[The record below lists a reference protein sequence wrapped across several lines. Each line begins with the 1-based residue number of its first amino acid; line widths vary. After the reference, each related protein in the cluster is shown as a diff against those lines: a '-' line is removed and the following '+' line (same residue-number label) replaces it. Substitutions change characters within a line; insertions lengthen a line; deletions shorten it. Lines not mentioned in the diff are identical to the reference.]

1 MKDAVANGHTGDL
14 RYPSD
19 SEVGPA
25 LQSFDWSTNPLG
37 SLDSWPNSL
46 RSVVR
51 LMLNSKFPMF
61 LAWGEELTFLYND
74 AYIEILGSK
83 HPWALGQPFEAVWGE
98 IWQDIRPL
106 VDRALGGD
114 ATWLEDLPL
123 TMNRNGYDEQTYF
136 TFSYSP
142 VYRERGEIAGMF
154 CSCTETTKKVLAEQE
169 VAAQRNRLLAM
180 FDQAPGFMAMLLGP
194 DHVFELANAAYL
206 DLIGPRDYLGK
217 TVREVLP
224 EVGQQGFFEALDE
237 VYRTGEPFHARAM
250 AITLQRGTNGPSE
263 ERFLDFIYQP
273 VTDAQGDVT
282 AIFVEGYDVTERKRA
297 EDHQRLLIDELNH
310 RVKNML
316 AIVQGIA
323 MQTLKGDAAT
333 PEARFAF
340 EQRLG
345 ALAAT
350 HTLLTRE
357 NWANVSIH
365 DVVNQSVKPFR
376 EGGER
381 ISIEGPQLEIAPKT
395 AITLALALHELATNA
410 AKYGALS
417 NEMGAVTISWE
428 VTGEKG
434 EEGSRLKFRW
444 TENGGPAVLPP
455 ARRGFGTRM
464 IERGLAAELDGAV
477 TIDFQP
483 TGIVCSVD
491 APLGRLEI

>member
-1 MKDAVANGHTGDL
+1 MQDAVADAHRSEL

-19 SEVGPA
+19 SEVGPI
-25 LQSFDWSTNPLG
+25 LQSLDWSATPLG
-37 SLDSWPNSL
+37 PLDHWPNSL
-46 RSVVR
+46 RTVAR

-74 AYIEILGSK
+74 AYVQILGAK

-98 IWQDIRPL
+98 IWQDIRPFI
-106 VDRALGGD
+106 DRALSGE

-123 TMNRNGYDEQTYF
+123 TMNRNGYDEPTYF

-142 VYRERGEIAGMF
+142 VHGEQGEIAGMF
-154 CSCTETTKKVLAEQE
+154 CSCTETTKNVFAERE
-169 VAAQRNRLLAM
+169 IAAQRNRLLTM
-180 FDQAPGFMAMLLGP
+180 FEQAPGFMAMLLGP

-206 DLIGPRDYLGK
+206 ELIGPREFLGRS
-217 TVREVLP
+217 VREVLP
-224 EVGQQGFFEALDE
+224 EIEDQGFFEALDE
-237 VYRTGEPFHARAM
+237 VYQTGEPFHARAM
-250 AITLQRGTNGPSE
+250 PVTLKRGSNETPE

-273 VTDAQGDVT
+273 VTDGQGDVT

-333 PEARFAF
+333 PEARLAF

-357 NWANVSIH
+357 NWGNVCIH
-365 DVVNQSVKPFR
+365 NVVSESVKPFR
-376 EGGER
+376 EGTGR
-381 ISIEGPQLEIAPKT
+381 ISVDGPQLDIAPKT

-410 AKYGALS
+410 GKYGSLS
-417 NEMGAVTISWE
+417 NETGTVTIRWE

-434 EEGSRLKFRW
+434 EEGSRLQFVW
-444 TENGGPAVLPP
+444 TENGGPAVEPP
-455 ARRGFGTRM
+455 LRRGFGTRM
-464 IERGLAAELDGAV
+464 IQRGLAAELDGV
-477 TIDFQP
+477 VNIDFKP
-483 TGIVCSVD
+483 AGIVCSVD
-491 APLGRLEI
+491 APLGRLEV